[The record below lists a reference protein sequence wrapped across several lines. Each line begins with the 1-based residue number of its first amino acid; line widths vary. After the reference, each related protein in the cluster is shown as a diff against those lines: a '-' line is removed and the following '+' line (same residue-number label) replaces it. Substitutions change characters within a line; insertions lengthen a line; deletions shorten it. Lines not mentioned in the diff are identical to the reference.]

1 MTVVVVP
8 ALKLRRYGARRGCHH
23 AWEEPSERDPV
34 GGHLRH
40 GWIHGRSHQTFS
52 ALTVPENRIFVLT
65 DVIVFPLVE
74 KSDPDF
80 VGRYR
85 IEEHAPG
92 APIGTGSKFQYNTV
106 GTGENWSQHFTSGI
120 KFAGKQRSR
129 SSTPPSAQ
137 VGLASNSSATSQNS
151 DHRPPAHDVG
161 LLELAGQGGRCLG
174 GCT

>member
-1 MTVVVVP
+1 LAAPVV
-8 ALKLRRYGARRGCHH
+8 RRYGARRGCHH

-120 KFAGKQRSR
+120 KFAGKTEVTVVNTTF
-129 SSTPPSAQ
+129 STGRTGFQ
-137 VGLASNSSATSQNS
+137 
-151 DHRPPAHDVG
+151 
-161 LLELAGQGGRCLG
+161 LLGYFTEL
-174 GCT
+174 

>member
-1 MTVVVVP
+1 MEPGGDATMP
-8 ALKLRRYGARRGCHH
+8 GKSHLSAI
-23 AWEEPSERDPV
+23 PSEDVFATGGFTVDPN
-34 GGHLRH
+34 
-40 GWIHGRSHQTFS
+40 QTFS

-120 KFAGKQRSR
+120 KFAGKTEVRVVNTTF
-129 SSTPPSAQ
+129 STGRTGFQ
-137 VGLASNSSATSQNS
+137 
-151 DHRPPAHDVG
+151 
-161 LLELAGQGGRCLG
+161 LLGYFTEL
-174 GCT
+174 

>member
-1 MTVVVVP
+1 MP
-8 ALKLRRYGARRGCHH
+8 GKSHLSAI
-23 AWEEPSERDPV
+23 PSEDIFATGGFTVDPN
-34 GGHLRH
+34 
-40 GWIHGRSHQTFS
+40 QTFS
-52 ALTVPENRIFVLT
+52 ALTVPESRIFVLT

-120 KFAGKQRSR
+120 KFAGKTEVTVVNTTF
-129 SSTPPSAQ
+129 STGRTGFQ
-137 VGLASNSSATSQNS
+137 
-151 DHRPPAHDVG
+151 
-161 LLELAGQGGRCLG
+161 LLGYFTEL
-174 GCT
+174 

>member
-92 APIGTGSKFQYNTV
+92 APIGTGPKFQYNTV
-106 GTGENWSQHFTSGI
+106 GTGENWSQHFTSAI
-120 KFAGKQRSR
+120 KFAGKNRGHGRQHHLQHRSDWLP
-129 SSTPPSAQ
+129 TPR
-137 VGLASNSSATSQNS
+137 LL
-151 DHRPPAHDVG
+151 HRTLTTARRLTTWG
-161 LLELAGQGGRCLG
+161 SWN
-174 GCT
+174 